1 MPVLDC
7 TVVSCAYNSE
17 KKCSK
22 GDIQVGG
29 TSATVTSETCCSS
42 FRQRG
47 TNGASNSTGEPK
59 DRASVKCEAEK
70 CMYNEACQCCADKI
84 GIIGGNACECRE
96 TECATFQCR

>member
-22 GDIQVGG
+22 GDIEVGG
-29 TSATVTSETCCSS
+29 SQAKVTSETCCSS

-47 TNGASNSTGEPK
+47 AGASNSMGAPK
-59 DRASVKCEAEK
+59 ERASVKCEAEK
-70 CMYNEACQCCADKI
+70 CVYNEACKCCADKV
-84 GIIGGNACECRE
+84 GIIGANACDCHE
-96 TECATFQCR
+96 TECATFKAR